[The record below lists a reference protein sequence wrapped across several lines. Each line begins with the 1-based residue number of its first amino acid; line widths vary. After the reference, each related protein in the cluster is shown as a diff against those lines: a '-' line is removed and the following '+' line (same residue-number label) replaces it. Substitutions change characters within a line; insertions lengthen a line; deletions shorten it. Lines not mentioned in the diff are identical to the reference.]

1 MKENNDAEKWVM
13 PDYLEKY
20 RGLINN
26 TGGLEIE
33 ELMND
38 KETTAFNNIYRAAL
52 IVSIDSQIL
61 LLEMLYKH
69 GHLK

>member
-1 MKENNDAEKWVM
+1 MKENNDEEKWVM

-38 KETTAFNNIYRAAL
+38 KKTTAFNNIYRAAL
-52 IVSIDSQIL
+52 IISVDSQIL
-61 LLEMLYKH
+61 LLETLYKH